1 MVKHTAIISIG
12 EETILCEKGGI
23 ETSFLKMLFNAIFFA
38 VGENL
43 LFNKRL

>member
-23 ETSFLKMLFNAIFFA
+23 ETSFLTSVYREKNIPMIALQI
-38 VGENL
+38 
-43 LFNKRL
+43 